1 MNGKELLLVLAGTAT
16 AAAAGGIGAAAFV
29 TEKPANGGA
38 DAAVLEQLEKLGASL
53 DGTNE
58 IMTASRDEI
67 AGLKNRIN
75 AVESG
80 LRGGRAARGKST
92 GRPRV
97 DRSRGDSSSHAANS
111 PMWETGTGEEV
122 RLFTGSEGL
131 AEGAQIHLREALG
144 KLAVRLGDLGGDEGA
159 ILGTMIGE
167 DGEPLSGLLQA
178 SGQLRGLFNSSA
190 LRRLPEAER
199 WEKARDEIGL
209 SNIQEDEIK
218 SALAERDK
226 AIEESMEIKR
236 DESDGNTRISVR
248 SMDFEKTRAANQAYR
263 RRVDNTLN
271 DDQRKSWSEKGYD
284 NAFGKGSMGA
294 ATVFA
299 IGTSI
304 STSSGTSPDAQ

>member
-16 AAAAGGIGAAAFV
+16 AAAAGGIGAAALV
-29 TEKPANGGA
+29 TETPANGGS

-67 AGLKNRIN
+67 VGLKNRIN

-80 LRGGRAARGKST
+80 LRGGRAARGSST
-92 GRPRV
+92 GRRHV
-97 DRSRGDSSSHAANS
+97 DLSRGDTSSHVAPNS
-111 PMWETGTGEEV
+111 QLWEAENGEAI

-131 AEGAQIHLREALG
+131 PENAQVHLREALG
-144 KLAVRLGDLGGDEGA
+144 KLAVHLGDLGGDDA
-159 ILGTMIGE
+159 SILGTTIGE

-178 SGQLRGLFNSSA
+178 SGQFRGLFNSSA

-226 AIEESMEIKR
+226 AIEESMEVER
-236 DESDGNTRISVR
+236 DESGRSTRISVR
-248 SMDFEKTRAANQAYR
+248 SMDLEKTRAANQAYR

-271 DDQRKSWSEKGYD
+271 DDQRKNWSEKGYD
-284 NAFGKGSMGA
+284 NAFGQGSMGV
-294 ATVFA
+294 ATVIS

-304 STSSGTSPDAQ
+304 STSSGDE